1 MILVKGNLNTLHKNS
16 IYVEDMLDAPFML
29 TLQPPLLPYRLILTA
44 YTHDPLFFFPPGFK
58 TVIYLMWLLFITD
71 LNDHALIKNMDL
83 LFNTEMDIEV
93 QYPEDSLFI

>member
-71 LNDHALIKNMDL
+71 LNDHALIKKHGL
-83 LFNTEMDIEV
+83 TV
-93 QYPEDSLFI
+93 

>member
-1 MILVKGNLNTLHKNS
+1 
-16 IYVEDMLDAPFML
+16 MLDEPFML